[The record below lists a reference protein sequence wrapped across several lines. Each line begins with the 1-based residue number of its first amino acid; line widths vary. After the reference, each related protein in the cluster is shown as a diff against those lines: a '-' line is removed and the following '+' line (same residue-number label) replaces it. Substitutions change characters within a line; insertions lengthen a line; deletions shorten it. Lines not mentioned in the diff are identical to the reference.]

1 VTEDRPLDAELRVF
15 QQHKKEWLRP
25 HAGEFAVIGATIVA
39 GFYASYET
47 AFCAGLKNFGAKDFL
62 IKQIWAEDPVYFI
75 Y

>member
-1 VTEDRPLDAELRVF
+1 MSEDTSLDAELRVF
-15 QQHKKEWLRP
+15 QQHKKEWLQF
-25 HAGEFAVIGATIVA
+25 HAREFAVIGATTVA
-39 GFYASYET
+39 GFYPSYET